1 MRISD
6 WSSDVCSSDLVVR
19 PLLKLVARLVEVCAV
34 LLQRSAHRR
43 LGMTVRFGG
52 KALPRRFGYGV
63 ATVHSA
69 RTAEQFFHRLLIERG
84 AALVE
89 AGKKQ
94 VLLPL
99 IGFDHQPGEGEES
112 TLSPQQLHP
121 MQARPGVRDR
131 KDIG

>member
-1 MRISD
+1 
-6 WSSDVCSSDLVVR
+6 
-19 PLLKLVARLVEVCAV
+19 
-34 LLQRSAHRR
+34 
-43 LGMTVRFGG
+43 MTVRFGG

-94 VLLPL
+94 VLLTL

-112 TLSPQQLHP
+112 TLSPQQFNH
-121 MQARPGVRDR
+121 MQARRVVRYVEDNLCRRGCQALSRIHDMLAQWVGEPVKKRSEEHTYELQSLMR
-131 KDIG
+131 K